1 MQITGIQQTTLVDYP
16 WKVASI
22 IFTAGCQFRCPFCYN
37 SQAVLPE
44 LITRYRNQQI
54 PEETIFNFL
63 NQRRGLIDGVSICW
77 WEPTLQSDLYD
88 FAQKVKK
95 MWFCVKL
102 DTNWRDVKIVKK
114 MVEDWILDYVAVD
127 LKWPLSNYEKWSWVI
142 DLWDFLE
149 NYKELLSF
157 LKSWVVDYEYRS
169 TLIKWFHEKEDLQW
183 IKARYLQNYLPEETL
198 DPNFVGEPFT
208 GVELQEL
215 KKIAS
220 KYVEFCS
227 VRW

>member
-1 MQITGIQQTTLVDYP
+1 M
-16 WKVASI
+16 K
-22 IFTAGCQFRCPFCYN
+22 
-37 SQAVLPE
+37 
-44 LITRYRNQQI
+44 
-54 PEETIFNFL
+54 
-63 NQRRGLIDGVSICW
+63 
-77 WEPTLQSDLYD
+77 
-88 FAQKVKK
+88 
-95 MWFCVKL
+95 
-102 DTNWRDVKIVKK
+102 
-114 MVEDWILDYVAVD
+114 VD
-127 LKWPLSNYEKWSWVI
+127 LKWLLSNYEKWSWVI
-142 DLWDFLE
+142 DLWDFWE

-169 TLIKWFHEKEDLQW
+169 TLIKWFHEKEDLEEMWMYLQW